1 MRART
6 DAGLALALL
15 SAATFGTSGAL
26 ATSLIHAGWTPGAAV
41 LVRVSIAAVVL
52 SIPAMRQLRRAHV
65 RSMRSLRTVGTYG
78 LVAVAG
84 AQLCYFNAVQHLSV
98 AVALLL
104 EYSGILLVVGWMWL
118 RHGHRPR
125 RLTAAGAVA
134 ALAGLCLVLDLFG
147 NLHVDGIGVLWALGA
162 AVGLAAYF
170 VISAEV
176 RDPLPPLVIAWGG
189 LAVGAVAL
197 AFAAVIGVLPVEA
210 SRTSVVFRG
219 AHVSWLVPVLGL
231 SLVAAVVAYVAGISA
246 ARLLGAKVASFVGLT
261 EVLFA
266 VLFAWLLL
274 GQRLGVVQIVGAVLV
289 VGGIAL
295 VRIDEL
301 TSSRPLQ
308 PEPLP
313 GDLRAHNQLP
323 ARHAVD
329 AVGRAKISAE

>member
-1 MRART
+1 
-6 DAGLALALL
+6 
-15 SAATFGTSGAL
+15 
-26 ATSLIHAGWTPGAAV
+26 
-41 LVRVSIAAVVL
+41 VSIAAVVL
-52 SIPAMRQLRRAHV
+52 SIPAWRQLRGARLGSVRA
-65 RSMRSLRTVGTYG
+65 LRTVGAYG

-104 EYSGILLVVGWMWL
+104 EYSGVLLVVGWMWL
-118 RHGHRPR
+118 RHAHRPR
-125 RLTAAGAVA
+125 RLTAAGTVVA
-134 ALAGLCLVLDLFG
+134 MAGLVLVLDLLG
-147 NLHVDGIGVLWALGA
+147 DHHVDGVGVLWALGA
-162 AVGLAAYF
+162 AVGLATYF

-197 AFAAVIGVLPVEA
+197 GLAAVVGVLPVDA
-210 SRTSVVFRG
+210 SRAPVVFRG
-219 AHVSWLVPVLGL
+219 AEVSWLVPVLGL
-231 SLVAAVVAYVAGISA
+231 SLVAAVVAYVAGINA

-274 GQRLGVVQIVGAVLV
+274 GQQLGGVQIAGAVLV

-301 TSSRPLQ
+301 TSPAEDATTADARAAESPH
-308 PEPLP
+308 
-313 GDLRAHNQLP
+313 LRSVP
-323 ARHAVD
+323 AVAQQ
-329 AVGRAKISAE
+329 